1 MEDAPRLLKISR
13 SECAQKC
20 GYVFHD
26 PSGPN
31 HGHTWKTQSFLLNEI
46 LYAHPFAGLLWE
58 GRFEEVLLGLGW
70 DKVPNWKCLFGQRRQ
85 RFVLVGVRRW
95 FWNGWKTAEHGSI
108 VEEIDGTCW
117 SWRTTSF
124 LDHVYLGCTQRECN
138 PNEDSVSQHRDEFLL
153 PQLKNY
159 QGGRNL
165 TQKLSCGPAT
175 WKAMR
180 KRAWRGIVNW
190 QTKRRGNCTQF
201 QRLAWMITTTW
212 RRTWKQSENCP
223 QMVVNCLYLALIG
236 RLDILMVRKQACSR
250 SHKMDK
256 SLSQTLGS
264 FVLSHSEHEWWQ
276 TMLPCAKYCTA
287 LQNGFVPRFWLCW
300 RPWRLKVD
308 LGRNYENLWES
319 NIRSHRFD
327 VQEANISVLQ
337 YYRIR
342 DDITGCW
349 FASGR
354 YPCSWF
360 VGCGDRSVTFVEW
373 RTSSPKY
380 LCIQKQTTRSREK
393 LQAQHPKHQV
403 EERRWPKRWSV
414 VKSRL
419 CDHKRSLFC
428 AKAQP
433 SIFWRQ
439 RTCDKDD
446 HQRNKFDDETRV

>member
-1 MEDAPRLLKISR
+1 
-13 SECAQKC
+13 
-20 GYVFHD
+20 
-26 PSGPN
+26 
-31 HGHTWKTQSFLLNEI
+31 
-46 LYAHPFAGLLWE
+46 
-58 GRFEEVLLGLGW
+58 
-70 DKVPNWKCLFGQRRQ
+70 
-85 RFVLVGVRRW
+85 
-95 FWNGWKTAEHGSI
+95 
-108 VEEIDGTCW
+108 
-117 SWRTTSF
+117 
-124 LDHVYLGCTQRECN
+124 
-138 PNEDSVSQHRDEFLL
+138 
-153 PQLKNY
+153 
-159 QGGRNL
+159 
-165 TQKLSCGPAT
+165 
-175 WKAMR
+175 MR
-180 KRAWRGIVNW
+180 KRAWRVIVNW

-223 QMVVNCLYLALIG
+223 QMVVKCFYLALIC

-308 LGRNYENLWES
+308 LGRNSVHLWES

-380 LCIQKQTTRSREK
+380 FCIQKQTTWSRGK

-414 VKSRL
+414 VKSDYVTTNGHSSKGKSSAVHFL
-419 CDHKRSLFC
+419 KTTNL
-428 AKAQP
+428 
-433 SIFWRQ
+433 W
-439 RTCDKDD
+439 
-446 HQRNKFDDETRV
+446 

>member
-13 SECAQKC
+13 SECAQWC

-46 LYAHPFAGLLWE
+46 LHAHPFAGLLWE

-70 DKVPNWKCLFGQRRQ
+70 DKVPNCEVSFTANEDKGLFLPVFVGDFEMAGRQ
-85 RFVLVGVRRW
+85 Q
-95 FWNGWKTAEHGSI
+95 EHGSI
-108 VEEIDGTCW
+108 VEEIEGTCW

-124 LDHVYLGCTQRECN
+124 LDHENLGCTQRECN

-159 QGGRNL
+159 QGGENL
-165 TQKLSCGPAT
+165 TKKNCRVVLRHG
-175 WKAMR
+175 KAMR

-190 QTKRRGNCTQF
+190 QTKRRGNCIQF
-201 QRLAWMITTTW
+201 QRFAWMITTTW
-212 RRTWKQSENCP
+212 RMTWKQSENCP

-236 RLDILMVRKQACSR
+236 RLDILMVRKQAFSR

-319 NIRSHRFD
+319 NMRSHRLD
-327 VQEANISVLQ
+327 VQQANISVLQ

-373 RTSSPKY
+373 RTSNPKY
-380 LCIQKQTTRSREK
+380 LCIQKQTTKEPRET
-393 LQAQHPKHQV
+393 AGTTPKTPDWRKKVTDTLISCQIKIM
-403 EERRWPKRWSV
+403 WPQTLTLLC
-414 VKSRL
+414 KSSTVHFL
-419 CDHKRSLFC
+419 KTTNL
-428 AKAQP
+428 
-433 SIFWRQ
+433 W
-439 RTCDKDD
+439 
-446 HQRNKFDDETRV
+446 